1 MQTIVATNFLAD
13 VTQVKFNKT
22 ILGFFNIRIAGGD
35 DNTFVNLS
43 PVEFKELFPEVSKKA
58 KYGCGEIS
66 TEKARELFNS
76 KKVVSLV

>member
-1 MQTIVATNFLAD
+1 MQTIVAINIPTD

-22 ILGFFNIRIAGGD
+22 ILGFFNIRIAGGN

-43 PVEFKELFPEVSKKA
+43 PVEFKELFPNVSNIA
-58 KYGCGEIS
+58 KYGCGELS

>member
-1 MQTIVATNFLAD
+1 MQTIAAINIPTD

-22 ILGFFNIRIAGGD
+22 ILGFFNIRIAGGN

-43 PVEFKELFPEVSKKA
+43 PVEFRELFPNVSNKA
-58 KYGCGEIS
+58 KYGCGSIS